1 MMSLGL
7 ALQTLT
13 NLALVSPGA
22 GVPPPWIVTA
32 APHAALPTLRV
43 TPDHALRIEA
53 ASAAGTAV
61 YRLSRPLAPR
71 EQAGALSWRW
81 RTATPIVHAALR
93 DPTRDDAPARV
104 VVIFDDGR
112 TLAYSWGNAEPVGD
126 VFSGSRGMRHAVVVC
141 RRADDANGSWYLESH
156 DPFADYRRAFGH
168 APHAIVAVGV
178 AAATNH
184 LGVRTVA
191 EVSDLSWD

>member
-1 MMSLGL
+1 MTSLGL

-22 GVPPPWIVTA
+22 GLPLPWTLTP
-32 APHAALPTLRV
+32 APHADLPTLRV

-53 ASAAGTAV
+53 ARAAGTAV
-61 YRLSRPLAPR
+61 YRLPRPLAPR
-71 EQAGALSWRW
+71 EEAAVLSWRW
-81 RTATPIVHAALR
+81 RTATPIAQAALR
-93 DPTRDDAPARV
+93 DPTRDDTPARV

-112 TLAYSWGNAEPVGD
+112 TLAYTWGNKEPVGD
-126 VFSGSRGMRHAVVVC
+126 VFSTVRGARHAVVVC

-156 DPFADYRRAFGH
+156 DPFADYRRAFDH

-184 LGVRTVA
+184 LGTHTVA